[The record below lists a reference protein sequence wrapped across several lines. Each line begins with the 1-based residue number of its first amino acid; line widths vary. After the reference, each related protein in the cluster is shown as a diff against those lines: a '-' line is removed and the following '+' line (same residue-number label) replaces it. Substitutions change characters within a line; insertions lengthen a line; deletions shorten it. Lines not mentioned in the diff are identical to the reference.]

1 MGIYAVQ
8 VRDAHDDEPR
18 PTSGLKGYDWGNDVP
33 KLRNPASGGGLSL
46 TNILNEPNLHGDFLL
61 RFNSNV
67 EQQQSQQ
74 NMLQLQPQQQQFAF
88 EQPQQQQ
95 PQQQVAHEQP
105 QQQQPQQ
112 LPQQQQPQQPAQ
124 PSDNPSPSDVPTE
137 SAEADL

>member
-8 VRDAHDDEPR
+8 VRDAHDDEPK

-95 PQQQVAHEQP
+95 PQQQ
-105 QQQQPQQ
+105 
-112 LPQQQQPQQPAQ
+112 PQQPAQ